1 MVERGALEKLCL
13 GFPGPGVRIPL
24 PPFSTFPRQ
33 ISFVDNPVRWLGN
46 PSNTTLFIL
55 VITIYLNYRTMGGSL
70 RGQSFSSRP
79 FVRSSVL
86 YIYAGPLKCP
96 KSSCNNR
103 YPKS

>member
-24 PPFSTFPRQ
+24 PPFFTFPRQ
-33 ISFVDNPVRWLGN
+33 ISFVDNLVLWFRDRLDTAL
-46 PSNTTLFIL
+46 SIL
-55 VITIYLNYRTMGGSL
+55 LITIYLNYWTIGNL
-70 RGQSFSSRP
+70 LCPDAFSSRP